1 METKPAKKTGP
12 FYVTLAL
19 IAVIMFSLFG
29 FLFFREMGRLSSLT
43 GVSMLPEQTLTI
55 SKIDKQE
62 LREKQLENQYTQ
74 TLVITTDAVASY
86 IMDNKDIN

>member
-1 METKPAKKTGP
+1 
-12 FYVTLAL
+12 
-19 IAVIMFSLFG
+19 
-29 FLFFREMGRLSSLT
+29 
-43 GVSMLPEQTLTI
+43 MLPEQKLTI

-86 IMDNKDIN
+86 IMDNKAID

>member
-1 METKPAKKTGP
+1 METKPARKTRP

-19 IAVIMFSLFG
+19 VAIIMFSLFG

-43 GVSMLPEQTLTI
+43 GVSMLPEQKLTI

-62 LREKQLENQYTQ
+62 LREKQLEQ

-86 IMDNKDIN
+86 IMDSKAID

>member
-1 METKPAKKTGP
+1 METKPVKKTRP
-12 FYVTLAL
+12 FYATLAL
-19 IAVIMFSLFG
+19 VAIIMFSLFG

-43 GVSMLPEQTLTI
+43 SVSTLPEQTLTI
-55 SKIDKQE
+55 SKFDKQE

-86 IMDNKDIN
+86 IMDNKAIN

>member
-1 METKPAKKTGP
+1 METKPVKKTRP

-19 IAVIMFSLFG
+19 VAIIMFSLFG
-29 FLFFREMGRLSSLT
+29 LLFFREMGRLSSLT
-43 GVSMLPEQTLTI
+43 GVGMLPEQKLTI
-55 SKIDKQE
+55 SNIDKQE

-86 IMDNKDIN
+86 IMDNKAID